1 MKHGVYVREQKTS
14 VSTPVVAESG
24 VPFIVGTAPVHSAE
38 SPAALFTPVLCTDW
52 EDAVKKLGYSDDWK
66 TYTIC
71 EAMYSHFKLFQRQP
85 IIFCN
90 VLDPSTN
97 KEAVAGAEVTLSGK
111 QAKLPFDAILSSL
124 VVKSASSSESPL
136 VKDTDYAAYY
146 SDGSLIVE
154 TIEGGAAKDATKLFI
169 SYDKVKTT
177 EIGDDDIVKG
187 IEAIDLCMAT
197 VSITPDLIIAPG
209 WSHTSTVQ
217 AVMAAKAEVIN
228 GILGAKSICDIDC
241 SASGARSY
249 DAVAAKKSA
258 TNLID
263 PAQIAV
269 WPQVKL
275 GSKQFHLSTQLAG
288 LMAKVDSG
296 NDGVPYES
304 PSNKALQCDGAC
316 LEDGTDVT
324 LTLEQANILNANG
337 ICTALKFMN
346 GFVAWGN
353 YTACYEKLALPLSKI
368 HSEKVP
374 SLDGRRIV
382 FDEDIT
388 EFEAALTLFET
399 RPMTDKTRGDCETS
413 CTGACYTGC
422 SGDCTGGCETTCSG
436 ECQGSCTGCG
446 SGCANTCE
454 GSCSGGCYGCGGN
467 CTGGCSGSCDGS
479 CSGCSGSCS
488 GGCSSS
494 CSGGCKSSCT
504 VTCGNTGC
512 VGSCLGLCSAGCT
525 TSCQT
530 SCGYCGTNCTAVS
543 K

>member
-1 MKHGVYVREQKTS
+1 MQNCQCSNQSPRR
-14 VSTPVVAESG
+14 AEYG
-24 VPFIVGTAPVHSAE
+24 IYRGRTLRRIESACQGRV
-38 SPAALFTPVLCTDW
+38 PAALP
-52 EDAVKKLGYSDDWK
+52 YR
-66 TYTIC
+66 IC
-71 EAMYSHFKLFQRQP
+71 CGIRRRKIRIHEQP
-85 IIFCN
+85 H
-90 VLDPSTN
+90 L
-97 KEAVAGAEVTLSGK
+97 
-111 QAKLPFDAILSSL
+111 
-124 VVKSASSSESPL
+124 
-136 VKDTDYAAYY
+136 
-146 SDGSLIVE
+146 SLIH
-154 TIEGGAAKDATKLFI
+154 I
-169 SYDKVKTT
+169 SEPT
-177 EIGDDDIVKG
+177 
-187 IEAIDLCMAT
+187 
-197 VSITPDLIIAPG
+197 
-209 WSHTSTVQ
+209 
-217 AVMAAKAEVIN
+217 
-228 GILGAKSICDIDC
+228 
-241 SASGARSY
+241 R
-249 DAVAAKKSA
+249 
-258 TNLID
+258 
-263 PAQIAV
+263 
-269 WPQVKL
+269 
-275 GSKQFHLSTQLAG
+275 
-288 LMAKVDSG
+288 
-296 NDGVPYES
+296 PY
-304 PSNKALQCDGAC
+304 
-316 LEDGTDVT
+316 
-324 LTLEQANILNANG
+324 
-337 ICTALKFMN
+337 
-346 GFVAWGN
+346 
-353 YTACYEKLALPLSKI
+353 SKI

>member
-1 MKHGVYVREQKTS
+1 MAYIEAERFAALKARVKAECLRRCHTGS
-14 VSTPVVAESG
+14 VAEYG
-24 VPFIVGTAPVHSAE
+24 GEKYEYTN
-38 SPAALFTPVLCTDW
+38 SPT
-52 EDAVKKLGYSDDWK
+52 EDHTVD
-66 TYTIC
+66 
-71 EAMYSHFKLFQRQP
+71 
-85 IIFCN
+85 
-90 VLDPSTN
+90 
-97 KEAVAGAEVTLSGK
+97 
-111 QAKLPFDAILSSL
+111 
-124 VVKSASSSESPL
+124 
-136 VKDTDYAAYY
+136 
-146 SDGSLIVE
+146 VE
-154 TIEGGAAKDATKLFI
+154 
-169 SYDKVKTT
+169 
-177 EIGDDDIVKG
+177 
-187 IEAIDLCMAT
+187 
-197 VSITPDLIIAPG
+197 
-209 WSHTSTVQ
+209 H
-217 AVMAAKAEVIN
+217 
-228 GILGAKSICDIDC
+228 
-241 SASGARSY
+241 
-249 DAVAAKKSA
+249 
-258 TNLID
+258 
-263 PAQIAV
+263 
-269 WPQVKL
+269 
-275 GSKQFHLSTQLAG
+275 
-288 LMAKVDSG
+288 
-296 NDGVPYES
+296 
-304 PSNKALQCDGAC
+304 
-316 LEDGTDVT
+316 
-324 LTLEQANILNANG
+324 
-337 ICTALKFMN
+337 
-346 GFVAWGN
+346 
-353 YTACYEKLALPLSKI
+353 YEKLALPLSKI

-446 SGCANTCE
+446 SGCANTCD

-479 CSGCSGSCS
+479 CSDCSGSCS